1 MNDTF
6 REFHDFLTENSE
18 KIRSDLIMGV
28 DSPLRETY
36 SDVFSKNY
44 IPFDD
49 DMKPVSDVSSTDSSE
64 FVREL
69 YNGKKLILI
78 RGYTLYRGEV
88 FSSFIPRVQEVS
100 RDHVQAYL
108 TMMMEHSE
116 HLSIFKMLQ
125 SVSPKYILVDGSLSG
140 RVMRRTAKLDAD
152 GFTGF
157 RETYIQVLEDVLE
170 TARVKGIPMVFIS
183 KSSESRKF
191 KRFLVKE
198 LAGENPHIDRETL
211 PDSSDHYIVHSLART
226 PGYTRPLKDT
236 YTSLNANK
244 AVLMTSHFVPDPYDL
259 PLKVEIIDPRNETGG
274 DGKTDSI
281 PSDILN
287 LVFWGYGSIKSH
299 NVWLSEVD
307 KLVKFRSAEM
317 ENVYMKAF
325 EKYIGVEFYE
335 TRGER
340 RARLRV

>member
-6 REFHDFLTENSE
+6 REFHAFLAENSE
-18 KIRSDLIMGV
+18 KIRSDLIMENH
-28 DSPLRETY
+28 SPLRKIY
-36 SDVFSKNY
+36 QGVFRKNY
-44 IPFDD
+44 LSYDTE
-49 DMKPVSDVSSTDSSE
+49 MKPVSDVSSTDSSE

-78 RGYTLYRGEV
+78 RGYTLYRGEI

-100 RDHVQAYL
+100 REHVQAYL

-116 HLSIFKMLQ
+116 HLSLLKMIQ
-125 SVSPKYILVDGSLSG
+125 TRSPKYILVDGSFSG

-157 RETYIQVLEDVLE
+157 RETYMRTMEELLEV
-170 TARVKGIPMVFIS
+170 AGKKGIPMIFIS

-191 KRFLVKE
+191 RRSLVKE
-198 LAGENPHIDRETL
+198 LRIENPEMDVEKI
-211 PDSSDHYIVHSLART
+211 PDSSDHYIVHSLAKRR
-226 PGYTRPLKDT
+226 GYTRPLKDIHASGT
-236 YTSLNANK
+236 GSRT
-244 AVLMTSHFVPDPYDL
+244 VIMTSHFVPDPYDL
-259 PLKVEIIDPRNETGG
+259 PLKVEFMDPRNLHVEDG
-274 DGKTDSI
+274 DFGSI
-281 PSDILN
+281 SEDILN

-307 KLVKFRSAEM
+307 KFVKFRSAEM

-325 EKYIGVEFYE
+325 EKYVGVEFYE